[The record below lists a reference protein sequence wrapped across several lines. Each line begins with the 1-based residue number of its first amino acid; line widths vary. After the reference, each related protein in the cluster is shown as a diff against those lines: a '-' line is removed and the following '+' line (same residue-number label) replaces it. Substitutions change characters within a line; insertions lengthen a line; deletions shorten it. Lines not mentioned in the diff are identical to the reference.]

1 MSIWED
7 SRLLALKDVLVG
19 TAEYQH
25 RRILRWYSRT
35 FSTALHDVEQLP
47 LEYVLQHYYE
57 SFWEKAEAEEIEEA
71 RLDALKTPEE
81 RWDEQMQESGDFVGA
96 DQIEAAQNLLLQLQ
110 AKKDQ
115 ARSGPLP
122 QGQKAQKG
130 APLPRRKPR
139 TAEDPLWNPDLAMGG
154 RPKPAPKPI
163 STLPSLKLDLQDMDE
178 PSFESAEDELSAL
191 DRDSGA
197 NLQPRPPRKPR

>member
-7 SRLLALKDVLVG
+7 SRLLALKDVLTG

-35 FSTALHDVEQLP
+35 FTTALHDVEQLP
-47 LEYVLQHYYE
+47 LEYVLQHYFE
-57 SFWEKAEAEEIEEA
+57 SFWEKAEPDELEEA
-71 RLDALKTPEE
+71 RVEVIRTPEE
-81 RWDEQMQESGDFVGA
+81 QWNEQMREAGDFIGE
-96 DQIEAAQNLLLQLQ
+96 DQLENAQNLLLQLQ
-110 AKKDQ
+110 AKKAAKD
-115 ARSGPLP
+115 GPFL

-130 APLPRRKPR
+130 APLPRRKTR

-154 RPKPAPKPI
+154 PPKAPQKPL

-178 PSFESAEDELSAL
+178 PAFESAEDELSPL
-191 DRDSGA
+191 DRDSGV
-197 NLQPRPPRKPR
+197 NLQPKPPRKLR